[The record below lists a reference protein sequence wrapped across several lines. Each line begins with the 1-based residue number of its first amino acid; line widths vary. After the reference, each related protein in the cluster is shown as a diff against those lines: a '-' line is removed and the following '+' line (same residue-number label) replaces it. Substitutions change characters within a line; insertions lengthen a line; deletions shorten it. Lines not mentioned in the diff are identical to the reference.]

1 MKTVF
6 LLFLAAST
14 LHFDITDARG
24 KKPSGISLEVSE
36 PDDEGWMRLKVV
48 NKGKGTPVL
57 IWPYDGKVKPQ
68 DGPGEIPALVMES
81 GDLKALANP
90 RVIAALEAG
99 KLLGAHHDSGLDP
112 AAFAKAVAGLT
123 SADDAFAKGVGL
135 LAAKKPAEAMDLL
148 SRALKER
155 ERQLTR
161 VPSEVYPAAML
172 AGRAFLEGGKFD
184 EAAVALLKALKLHP
198 ADEIAQKLREE
209 ALVKAGKPEAR

>member
-99 KLLGAHHDSGLDP
+99 RVVVELHIGEVGYTILALGK
-112 AAFAKAVAGLT
+112 KAVA
-123 SADDAFAKGVGL
+123 VG
-135 LAAKKPAEAMDLL
+135 
-148 SRALKER
+148 
-155 ERQLTR
+155 
-161 VPSEVYPAAML
+161 
-172 AGRAFLEGGKFD
+172 
-184 EAAVALLKALKLHP
+184 AVGF
-198 ADEIAQKLREE
+198 EE
-209 ALVKAGKPEAR
+209 ALSPVK